1 MKVVLDTLGCKLNQ
15 AETEKLA
22 RQFLEAG
29 HCLVQPETSADVY
42 ILNTCTVT
50 STADSKARRWLRLAH
65 RRNPG
70 ARLVV
75 TGCYAQRQPDE
86 LARMEGV
93 SLVVG
98 NNEKPRLLQL
108 LKDPVGLVS
117 PAAASGYP
125 RVLRT
130 RTFINIQDG
139 CSMSCA
145 YCIVPRVRGGEKSQP
160 VEDVISEVKKRVD
173 EWYQEVVLTGTEIG
187 AYYSDINLRGLLERV
202 LTETR
207 VPRLRLSSL
216 QPQEISSELLEL
228 WRDSR
233 LCPHFHLSL
242 QSGSNLVLQRMR
254 RSYSTADYER
264 IACLIRDM
272 VPDAAITTDIIVG
285 FPGETEEEFAESYD
299 FCRKLQFARI
309 HVFPYS
315 PRPDTEASQMS
326 GQINTKVKGERS
338 RKMLAL
344 AEESTD
350 SFQNRF
356 LGKVMPILWEAKS
369 DGVWSGFTGN
379 YIKVYTKSD
388 GDLTNKLLPM
398 KLAKL
403 T

>member
-1 MKVVLDTLGCKLNQ
+1 MKVALDTLGCKLNQ

-29 HCLVQPETSADVY
+29 YCLVPPENSADVY

-50 STADSKARRWLRLAH
+50 STADSKARRWLRLMH

-86 LARMEGV
+86 LAQIEGV

-108 LKDPVGLVS
+108 LQDAVGPVS

-139 CSMSCA
+139 CSQSCS
-145 YCIVPRVRGGEKSQP
+145 YCIVPMVRGQEKSQS
-160 VEDVISEVKKRVD
+160 VDDVIAEVKKRVD
-173 EWYQEVVLTGTEIG
+173 EGYQEVILTGTEIG
-187 AYYSDINLRGLLERV
+187 AYHNGLSFTGLLGRILV
-202 LTETR
+202 ETSM
-207 VPRLRLSSL
+207 PRLRLSSL

-242 QSGSNLVLQRMR
+242 QSGNNRVLRCMR
-254 RSYSTADYER
+254 RAYSTADYER
-264 IACLIRDM
+264 IVCLIRDM

-285 FPGETEEEFAESYD
+285 FPSETEEEFAASYD

-309 HVFPYS
+309 HVFSYS
-315 PRPDTEASQMS
+315 SRPDTEASRMS
-326 GQINTKVKGERS
+326 GQISLKVKEERS

-344 AEESTD
+344 SEESSD
-350 SFQNRF
+350 NFRKRF
-356 LGKVMPILWEAKS
+356 LGKVMTVLWQTRS

-379 YIKVYTKSD
+379 YIKAYTKSD
-388 GDLTNKLLPM
+388 DDLTNKLVPV
-398 KLAKL
+398 KLS
-403 T
+403 